1 MIAERGRGAVSFS
14 NEEKVY
20 SCVMWE
26 VGLLG
31 RRESSGSNNE
41 EQRKVPP
48 APLGCLH
55 EQRKKKSTLKGSRF
69 QLKKKKKKKEKKSS
83 KQRLGES
90 GIFQMTGW
98 KVRDHSGKFSADWEG
113 DVKEDKQGC
122 LRITVGDGEPWG
134 FMQLVEA
141 RTVAGMLVLRRSC
154 WQS

>member
-69 QLKKKKKKKEKKSS
+69 QLKKKEKKKRKEIFQAEVGGIRNFSDDWLEGPGPQWEVFS
-83 KQRLGES
+83 RLG
-90 GIFQMTGW
+90 G
-98 KVRDHSGKFSADWEG
+98 R
-113 DVKEDKQGC
+113 C
-122 LRITVGDGEPWG
+122 
-134 FMQLVEA
+134 
-141 RTVAGMLVLRRSC
+141 
-154 WQS
+154 